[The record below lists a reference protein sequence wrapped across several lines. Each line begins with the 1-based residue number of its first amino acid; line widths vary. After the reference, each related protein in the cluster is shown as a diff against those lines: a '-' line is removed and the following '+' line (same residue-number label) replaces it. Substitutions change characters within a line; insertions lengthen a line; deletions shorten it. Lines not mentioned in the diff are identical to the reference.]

1 MANKET
7 KRLGNKGFSL
17 VELIVVIAIMAV
29 LVGVLAPQFIKYV
42 EKSRQG
48 TDITNLDSIKSV
60 VVSYYSDKEGG
71 YLPTSVVIDGNS
83 GTYTLT
89 ITGTTAA
96 DAPATPGD
104 EVLEQGGVKGTP
116 VKGKWNANK
125 APKATWNLTDNT
137 WTYEAESTYY
147 KTNNANAGNSIVA
160 K

>member
-1 MANKET
+1 MKNQKT
-7 KRLGNKGFSL
+7 MGNKGFSL

-83 GTYTLT
+83 GEYELT
-89 ITGTTAA
+89 ITGTTETDAA
-96 DAPATPGD
+96 SSDD
-104 EVLEQGGVKGTP
+104 VLEQGGVKDTK
-116 VKGKWNANK
+116 VKGKWDANK
-125 APKATWNLTDNT
+125 APKATWDLQNNT
-137 WTYEAESTYY
+137 WTYDASSSYY
-147 KTNNANAGNSIVA
+147 KVNNENAGNSIVA